1 MLINTKAAAVSQEGR
16 DSVNYRHA
24 RQELQL
30 DLRSTFG
37 PKSAAK
43 PTLLNIIII
52 NMQKSSRTLFVG
64 LFKPVIIRCSHV
76 LTNRAQL
83 VPLSSPPNTKHKSS
97 NVLVFSSAGA
107 NRENKKHLARLRETE
122 ACRQHFLASPA
133 ETLQG
138 KSGHQINNLIYES
151 LYSVRFF

>member
-1 MLINTKAAAVSQEGR
+1 MLINTEAAAVSQEGR

-24 RQELQL
+24 EKQELQL
-30 DLRSTFG
+30 DLHSTFG

-52 NMQKSSRTLFVG
+52 NTQKSSRTLFVG

-83 VPLSSPPNTKHKSS
+83 VPLSSPPNTKHEFS
-97 NVLVFSSAGA
+97 NVLVFGCAGA
-107 NRENKKHLARLRETE
+107 NRENKKKLSTAPRD
-122 ACRQHFLASPA
+122 
-133 ETLQG
+133 
-138 KSGHQINNLIYES
+138 
-151 LYSVRFF
+151 